1 MPDED
6 KKARAPT
13 MRLRASETDSLFA
26 LYASLQEIDHAKG
39 DMEKRIRSVPGG
51 WRDISLIRAVLS
63 KLIDRILEKARPVR
77 TGSGCTCA
85 GLTHREASVLLACE
99 IPEKI
104 PLEKLLALQ
113 RNMKCMSYR
122 IYLAKPVTLPKED
135 VIVKGE
141 DLATLARY
149 AHDYSCTA
157 CDKDC
162 NKCELGAALDHTMIQ
177 SRGHNESWSWIDCDR
192 DYEDKDVIRLD

>member
-1 MPDED
+1 MN
-6 KKARAPT
+6 KI
-13 MRLRASETDSLFA
+13 ETLGHYFGYHA
-26 LYASLQEIDHAKG
+26 FRPGQE
-39 DMEKRIRSVPGG
+39 EV
-51 WRDISLIRAVLS
+51 
-63 KLIDRILEKARPVR
+63 IDRILE
-77 TGSGCTCA
+77 T
-85 GLTHREASVLLACE
+85 
-99 IPEKI
+99 I

>member
-63 KLIDRILEKARPVR
+63 KLIDRILE
-77 TGSGCTCA
+77 T
-85 GLTHREASVLLACE
+85 
-99 IPEKI
+99 I

-122 IYLAKPVTLPKED
+122 IYLAKPVTLPKEE

>member
-63 KLIDRILEKARPVR
+63 KLIDRILERFRLKSFCP
-77 TGSGCTCA
+77 C
-85 GLTHREASVLLACE
+85 
-99 IPEKI
+99 
-104 PLEKLLALQ
+104 
-113 RNMKCMSYR
+113 N
-122 IYLAKPVTLPKED
+122 
-135 VIVKGE
+135 
-141 DLATLARY
+141 AT
-149 AHDYSCTA
+149 
-157 CDKDC
+157 
-162 NKCELGAALDHTMIQ
+162 
-177 SRGHNESWSWIDCDR
+177 
-192 DYEDKDVIRLD
+192 